1 MASKIHIPAK
11 RIIANGQDV
20 IKITPDAYK
29 ALAEVCNESGR
40 SIKQVAS
47 LIIIQAVENDLIVY
61 DREEE

>member
-1 MASKIHIPAK
+1 MNKIHIPAK
-11 RIIANGQDV
+11 RIVPNGQDV

-29 ALAEVCNESGR
+29 ALAEICNESGR

>member
-1 MASKIHIPAK
+1 MA
-11 RIIANGQDV
+11 
-20 IKITPDAYK
+20 
-29 ALAEVCNESGR
+29 R

>member
-1 MASKIHIPAK
+1 MNKIHIPAK
-11 RIIANGQDV
+11 RIVPNGQDV

-29 ALAEVCNESGR
+29 ALAEIFNESGR

-61 DREEE
+61 DREGI